1 MVIDHDLSNFNIVE
15 YEKDEGR
22 IKYDAQMIQ
31 AKLKRLENNAELNRI
46 NMVKIIIN
54 SSSGP
59 ELKNTLIVKTALS

>member
-1 MVIDHDLSNFNIVE
+1 VVIDHDLSNFNIVE